1 MATVKLYGILRTH
14 TNAPQLSIKGGSI
27 RSVILNLCEGNT
39 ALCNA
44 LLEEGNLR
52 PHFKITLNGRDI
64 QLTSGLDTPVGEND
78 QIAFFS
84 PIAGG

>member
-1 MATVKLYGILRTH
+1 MATVKLYGILRTY
-14 TNAPQLSIKGGSI
+14 TNAPQLQIPGGSI
-27 RSVILNLCEGNT
+27 RSVVLKLCEGNT

-44 LLEEGNLR
+44 MLEGGNIR

-64 QLTSGLDTPVGEND
+64 QLTSGLDTLVGEND

>member
-1 MATVKLYGILRTH
+1 MLE
-14 TNAPQLSIKGGSI
+14 GGNI
-27 RSVILNLCEGNT
+27 
-39 ALCNA
+39 
-44 LLEEGNLR
+44 R